1 MMLQQTSKIKI
12 YFYIFSFLILTSI
25 INNNYLKVFSN
36 YFLVKNINVETNN
49 IDIEKKILNKILFI
63 KKQNIFFVK
72 EIDIENEIENLNFL
86 EDINIKKIYPSTI
99 IVEAQKTNI
108 KAITFISQKKYYVG
122 ENGEFISSEKINN
135 ELILPTIFGKF
146 DILDFK
152 KLNKILIKKNI
163 DNKNIKKYYY
173 HKNKRWDLYFKNNI
187 LIKLPHKNI
196 ENAITIF
203 DSFLRSKKLKP
214 NMVIDLRI
222 PNRVILKNI

>member
-1 MMLQQTSKIKI
+1 MMLQQKSKIKI

-49 IDIEKKILNKILFI
+49 TDIEKKILNKILFI

-122 ENGEFISSEKINN
+122 ENGEFISSEKIMGSGRN
-135 ELILPTIFGKF
+135 LILSLSKIFF
-146 DILDFK
+146 SFK
-152 KLNKILIKKNI
+152 
-163 DNKNIKKYYY
+163 
-173 HKNKRWDLYFKNNI
+173 
-187 LIKLPHKNI
+187 
-196 ENAITIF
+196 
-203 DSFLRSKKLKP
+203 
-214 NMVIDLRI
+214 
-222 PNRVILKNI
+222 